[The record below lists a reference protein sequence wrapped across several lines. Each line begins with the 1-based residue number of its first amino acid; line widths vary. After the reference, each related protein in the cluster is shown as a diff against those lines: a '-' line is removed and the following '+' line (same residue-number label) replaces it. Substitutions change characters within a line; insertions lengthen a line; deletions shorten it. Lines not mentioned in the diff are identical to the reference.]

1 MHITEY
7 KIKNIDSISVGDSVV
22 FVTRRG
28 RSVSTARA
36 TVTRKLKTKFEVQY
50 ADATK
55 AEYST
60 RIQFGSVT
68 PYGKTA
74 SYTGDTEMYPA
85 NNAAVLAWCAY
96 EARKTEADKLR
107 WEIADLAQNHRRAN
121 TGEVSLLGVA
131 REIATKARRLVELE
145 TEIYEAEHAG
155 GDEAERED

>member
-7 KIKNIDSISVGDSVV
+7 KIKNIDQVSVGDSVV
-22 FVTRRG
+22 VVTRRG

-55 AEYST
+55 VEYST

-68 PYGKTA
+68 PYGNS

-85 NNAAVLAWCAY
+85 IDAVLAWCAH
-96 EARKTEADKLR
+96 EARKSGADKLR

-121 TGEVSLLGVA
+121 TGEVSLLEIA
-131 REIATKARRLVELE
+131 REVATKARRLVEME
-145 TEIYEAEHAG
+145 TEIYKAEHAG